1 MLARY
6 FGLFILYR
14 EDRQSSNWKQRI
26 FSRIYLV
33 LGDRL
38 EVDSGLLL
46 HKLNSLEI
54 KKWI

>member
-14 EDRQSSNWKQRI
+14 EDRQSSNWKRRI
-26 FSRIYLV
+26 FSGIYLV
-33 LGDRL
+33 PGDRL

-46 HKLNSLEI
+46 HKLNSIEI
-54 KKWI
+54 